1 MAKKQQEISIDD
13 FLRDNL
19 QATLRSEIGRKQIA
33 RVEMPSSFATA
44 LNPMMRLRP
53 YQREAFQYF
62 ISYWDNDFE
71 GKPAKHQLLFHM
83 ATGSGKTLIMAGIIL
98 YLYEQGYR
106 NFLFFVNSG
115 NVIEKTK
122 DNFFNSASSKYLFG
136 PTITIGNKRVEI
148 KEVENFQDADPEAIN
163 FCLQTIQGLH
173 SDLNTPK
180 ENGITYDDFRNIKV
194 AMIAD
199 EAHHINTATKK
210 NTASHLQME
219 MFGKMDL
226 DECETSDD
234 WETTVM
240 RIFNSNNANVLLEF
254 TATEDFTNVN
264 IADKY
269 KDKVIFD
276 YPLKKFREEGYSKDI
291 AVHQSDMQPIDRAM
305 QAVIMSQFRRKLGN
319 QIRQDIKPVVMLK
332 SKTIKE
338 NKEFFTLFVKT
349 VKDLTVETLQRIK
362 SKAKEGL
369 LDAFNYFEAQDIAI
383 DNLLLEIK
391 EDFKEDNLL
400 LVDGSTISAEKQQY
414 LNSLESK
421 DNEFR
426 AVFAVDMLNEGWDVL
441 NLFDIVRLYDTR
453 DSRSGTVGKTTNS
466 EAQLIGRGARYLPFT
481 DKSESQGSLASNR
494 TYQQRQF
501 PEASVTADIPS
512 VEFSSCELAGD
523 EIVPKYETFKPLS
536 EYAAKRKF
544 DDQLDNPL
552 RHLETLSYHSPSNPR
567 YIQELN
573 SALAATGII
582 EPASVEVVEKL
593 KEGFKKSRL
602 YQQGYVFTNEQEI
615 IHINEG
621 LANIGK
627 NILEKE
633 YTVRISSGEVS
644 TSIIFSKTTA
654 DESFSLQKRK
664 YKLSDFGRHIL
675 RAAVN
680 KFDGMTYA
688 SLHEIYPNLVS
699 IKQFIESEDY
709 LANIHVV
716 VYGRED
722 VVVNLSQ
729 REKLFIV
736 VEVLRQIEP
745 MLARGGVCTCGS
757 KLFTPKQV
765 RDVFH
770 DHRYRVAVGKENKE
784 DGISMKETSNVY
796 LRLDL
801 MKCEWF
807 GYEDNFGTEEEK
819 YLIKYIESIINK
831 LKEKYCE
838 VYLIRNYKDLKIYSF
853 DGKAT
858 EPDFVLFLR
867 RKDSGGQYDNIQ
879 IFIEPKGEHLRRT
892 DEWKML
898 FQQHIHDEAFLDFQT
913 ANDKFEI
920 WGMPFYT
927 HKLEQEFDDAMK
939 QNFLKI

>member
-1 MAKKQQEISIDD
+1 MAKKQKEISIED

-19 QATLRSEIGRKQIA
+19 QNTLRQELGKKQIE

-53 YQREAFQYF
+53 YQTEAFQYF
-62 ISYWDNDFE
+62 FTYWENDFD
-71 GKPAKHQLLFHM
+71 GKVAKPQLLFHM

-98 YLYEQGYR
+98 YLYEKGYR

-122 DNFFNSASSKYLFG
+122 DNFFNSASTKYLFG
-136 PTITIGNKRVEI
+136 PTITIGNKRVEV
-148 KEVENFQDADPEAIN
+148 KQVENFQDSDPDSIN

-180 ENGITYDDFRNIKV
+180 EGGLTYDDFHNLKV

-210 NTASHLQME
+210 TGSSLQMDID
-219 MFGKMDL
+219 FGDDF
-226 DECETSDD
+226 DEYAQSDD

-240 RIFNSNNANVLLEF
+240 RIFNANSANVLLEF
-254 TATEDFTNVN
+254 TATEDFANAN

-276 YPLKKFREEGYSKDI
+276 YPLKKFREDGYSKDI
-291 AVHQSDMQPIDRAM
+291 AVLQSDMQPIDRAM

-338 NKEFFTLFVKT
+338 NKEFFNLFVETIKN
-349 VKDLTVETLQRIK
+349 LTVDTLQHIK
-362 SKAKEGL
+362 SNAKEGL
-369 LDAFNYFEAQDIAI
+369 LDAFNYFDAQDITLE
-383 DNLLLEIK
+383 NLLLEIQ

-441 NLFDIVRLYDTR
+441 NLYDIVRLYDTR
-453 DSRSGTVGKTTNS
+453 DSRAGTVGKTTNS
-466 EAQLIGRGARYLPFT
+466 EAQLIGRGARYMPFT
-481 DKSESQGSLASNR
+481 DKLESTSNETTEKVETACEEGGGSILTSD
-494 TYQQRQF
+494 
-501 PEASVTADIPS
+501 P
-512 VEFSSCELAGD
+512 AGNY
-523 EIVPKYETFKPLS
+523 VKLKPLN
-536 EYAAKRKF
+536 EYATKRKF

-573 SALAATGII
+573 SALAATGIV
-582 EPASVEVVEKL
+582 ESKSVEVVEKL
-593 KEGFKKSRL
+593 KESFMKSRL
-602 YQQGYVFTNEQEI
+602 FTDGYVFANEQEVYL
-615 IHINEG
+615 INEE
-621 LANIGK
+621 LTNIGK
-627 NILEKE
+627 NILENE
-633 YTVRISSGEVS
+633 YPVRISSGEMS
-644 TSIIFSKTTA
+644 TSLVFSKATA
-654 DESFSLQKRK
+654 GEAISLQKK
-664 YKLSDFGRHIL
+664 NYKLGDFGKHIL
-675 RAAVN
+675 RAAIN
-680 KFDGMTYA
+680 KFGGLTFA
-688 SLHEIYPNLVS
+688 ALHEIFPNLQS

-709 LANIHVV
+709 LANIRVV
-716 VYGRED
+716 VYGREEIIS
-722 VVVNLSQ
+722 NLSQ
-729 REKLFIV
+729 KEKLYTV

-745 MLARGGVCTCGS
+745 MLARGGIGTRGS
-757 KLFTPKQV
+757 KRFTPKQV

-770 DHRYRVAVGKENKE
+770 DHRYKVAIGKESKE
-784 DGISMKETSNVY
+784 DGVSMKNSTNAF

-801 MKCEWF
+801 MTCEWY

-819 YLIKYIESIINK
+819 YLIKYIESIIGK
-831 LKEKYCE
+831 LKEKYSE
-838 VYLIRNYKDLKIYSF
+838 VYLLRNYKELKIYSF
-853 DGKAT
+853 DDGRAT

-867 RKDSGGQYDNIQ
+867 KKGEEGQFDNIQ

-898 FQQHIHDEAFLDFQT
+898 FQMRIHDEAILNFQT

-927 HKLEQEFDDAMK
+927 RNLEQEFASAMT
-939 QNFLKI
+939 QNFLK

>member
-1 MAKKQQEISIDD
+1 MAKKQQEISIED

-19 QATLRSEIGRKQIA
+19 QATLRSEIGRKQIE

-44 LNPMMRLRP
+44 LNPMMQLRP
-53 YQREAFQYF
+53 YQTEAFQYF
-62 ISYWDNDFE
+62 FSYWENDFD
-71 GKPAKHQLLFHM
+71 GKAIKPQLLFHM

-98 YLYEQGYR
+98 YLYEKGYR

-136 PTITIGNKRVEI
+136 PSIAIGNKRVGV
-148 KEVENFQDADPEAIN
+148 KQVENFQDSDPDAIN

-180 ENGITYDDFRNIKV
+180 EGGVTYDDFRNLKV

-210 NTASHLQME
+210 TGSSLQMNID
-219 MFGKMDL
+219 FGD
-226 DECETSDD
+226 DFDDYVQSDD

-240 RIFNSNNANVLLEF
+240 RIFNANSANVLLEF
-254 TATEDFTNVN
+254 TATEDFANPA

-276 YPLKKFREEGYSKDI
+276 YPLKKFREDGYSKDI
-291 AVHQSDMQPIDRAM
+291 AVLQSDMQPIDRAM

-332 SKTIKE
+332 SKTIKA
-338 NKEFFTLFVKT
+338 NNEFFNLFVETIKT
-349 VKDLTVETLQRIK
+349 LTVDTLQHIK
-362 SKAKEGL
+362 SNAKEGL
-369 LDAFNYFEAQDIAI
+369 LDAFNYFDAQGVTLE
-383 DNLLLEIK
+383 NLLLEIR

-400 LVDGSTISAEKQQY
+400 LVDGSNISAEKQRH

-421 DNEFR
+421 DNEYR

-453 DSRSGTVGKTTNS
+453 DSRAGSVGKTTNS

-481 DKSESQGSLASNR
+481 DKTESLTPNTSEIHTACDGDNGDSSITSVD
-494 TYQQRQF
+494 
-501 PEASVTADIPS
+501 PETSYGNP
-512 VEFSSCELAGD
+512 
-523 EIVPKYETFKPLS
+523 KPLN
-536 EYAAKRKF
+536 EYATKRKF

-582 EPASVEVVEKL
+582 ESKSVEIVEKL
-593 KEGFKKSRL
+593 KESFKKSRL
-602 YQQGYVFTNEQEI
+602 FSDGYVFANEQEVYL
-615 IHINEG
+615 INEE
-621 LANIGK
+621 LTNIGK

-633 YTVRISSGEVS
+633 YPVKISSGEMS
-644 TSIIFSKTTA
+644 TSLVFSKATA
-654 DESFSLQKRK
+654 GETISLQKKNYR
-664 YKLSDFGRHIL
+664 LGDFGKHIL
-675 RAAVN
+675 RAAIN
-680 KFDGMTYA
+680 KFDGLTFA
-688 SLHEIYPNLVS
+688 ALHEIFPNLQS

-709 LANIHVV
+709 LANIRVV
-716 VYGRED
+716 VYGKAEILS
-722 VVVNLSQ
+722 NLSQ
-729 REKLFIV
+729 KEKLYTV

-745 MLARGGVCTCGS
+745 MLSRGGIGTRGS
-757 KLFTPKQV
+757 KRFTPKQV

-770 DHRYRVAVGKENKE
+770 DHRYKVAIGKGSKE
-784 DGISMKETSNVY
+784 DGVSMKETTNPF

-801 MKCEWF
+801 MNCAWY

-819 YLIKYIESIINK
+819 YLIKYIESIIAK
-831 LKEKYCE
+831 LKEKYSE
-838 VYLIRNYKDLKIYSF
+838 VYLLRNYKDLKIYAF
-853 DGKAT
+853 EDGRAT

-867 RKDSGGQYDNIQ
+867 KKGTENQYDNIQ
-879 IFIEPKGEHLRRT
+879 VFIEPKGAHLFKT
-892 DEWKML
+892 DAWKEAFEMK
-898 FQQHIHDEAFLDFQT
+898 IHDEAIIRMET
-913 ANDKFEI
+913 PNDRFEV
-920 WGMPFYT
+920 WGLPFYNRERET
-927 HKLEQEFDDAMK
+927 DFDRDVVENFMK
-939 QNFLKI
+939 

>member
-1 MAKKQQEISIDD
+1 MAKKQQEISIED

-19 QATLRSEIGRKQIA
+19 QATLRSEIGRKQIE

-44 LNPMMRLRP
+44 LNPMMQLRP
-53 YQREAFQYF
+53 YQTEAFQYF
-62 ISYWDNDFE
+62 FSYWENDFD
-71 GKPAKHQLLFHM
+71 GKAIKPQLLFHM

-98 YLYEQGYR
+98 YLYEKGYR

-136 PTITIGNKRVEI
+136 PSIAIGNKRVGV
-148 KEVENFQDADPEAIN
+148 KQVENFQDSDPDAIN

-180 ENGITYDDFRNIKV
+180 EGGVTYDDFRNLKV

-210 NTASHLQME
+210 TGSSLQMNID
-219 MFGKMDL
+219 FGD
-226 DECETSDD
+226 DFDDYVQSDD

-240 RIFNSNNANVLLEF
+240 RIFNANSANVLLEF
-254 TATEDFTNVN
+254 TATEDFANPA

-276 YPLKKFREEGYSKDI
+276 YPLKKFREDGYSKDI
-291 AVHQSDMQPIDRAM
+291 AVLQSDMQPIDRAM

-332 SKTIKE
+332 SKTIKA
-338 NKEFFTLFVKT
+338 NNEFFNLFVETIKT
-349 VKDLTVETLQRIK
+349 LTVDILQHIK
-362 SKAKEGL
+362 SNAKEGL
-369 LDAFNYFEAQDIAI
+369 LDAFNYFDAQGVTLE
-383 DNLLLEIK
+383 NLLLEIR

-400 LVDGSTISAEKQQY
+400 LVDGSNISAEKQRH

-421 DNEFR
+421 DNEYR

-453 DSRSGTVGKTTNS
+453 DSRAGSVGKTTNS

-481 DKSESQGSLASNR
+481 DKPEPLTPNTSEIHTACDGDNGDSSITSVD
-494 TYQQRQF
+494 
-501 PEASVTADIPS
+501 PEPIYGNP
-512 VEFSSCELAGD
+512 
-523 EIVPKYETFKPLS
+523 KPLN
-536 EYAAKRKF
+536 EYATKRKF

-573 SALAATGII
+573 SALAAKGII
-582 EPASVEVVEKL
+582 ESKSVEIVEKL
-593 KEGFKKSRL
+593 KESFKKSRL
-602 YQQGYVFTNEQEI
+602 FSDGYVFANEQEVYL
-615 IHINEG
+615 INEE
-621 LANIGK
+621 LTNIGK

-633 YTVRISSGEVS
+633 YPVKISSDEMS
-644 TSIIFSKTTA
+644 TSLVFSKATA
-654 DESFSLQKRK
+654 GETISLQKKNYR
-664 YKLSDFGRHIL
+664 LGDFGKHIL
-675 RAAVN
+675 RAAIN
-680 KFDGMTYA
+680 KFDGLTFA
-688 SLHEIYPNLVS
+688 ALHEIFPNLQS
-699 IKQFIESEDY
+699 IKHFIESEDY
-709 LANIHVV
+709 LANIRVV
-716 VYGRED
+716 VYGKAEILS
-722 VVVNLSQ
+722 NLSQ
-729 REKLFIV
+729 KEKLYTV

-745 MLARGGVCTCGS
+745 MLSRGGIGTRGS
-757 KLFTPKQV
+757 KRFTPKQV

-770 DHRYRVAVGKENKE
+770 DHRYKVAIGKGSKE
-784 DGISMKETSNVY
+784 DGVSMKETTNPF

-801 MKCEWF
+801 MNCAWY

-819 YLIKYIESIINK
+819 YLIKYIESIIAK
-831 LKEKYCE
+831 LKEKYSE
-838 VYLIRNYKDLKIYSF
+838 VYLLRNYKDLKIYAF
-853 DGKAT
+853 EDGRAT

-867 RKDSGGQYDNIQ
+867 KKGTENQYDNIQ
-879 IFIEPKGEHLRRT
+879 VFIEPKGAHLFKT
-892 DEWKML
+892 DAWKEAFEMK
-898 FQQHIHDEAFLDFQT
+898 IHDEAIIRMET
-913 ANDKFEI
+913 PNDRFEV
-920 WGMPFYT
+920 WGLPFYNRERET
-927 HKLEQEFDDAMK
+927 DFDRDVVENFMK
-939 QNFLKI
+939 

>member
-1 MAKKQQEISIDD
+1 MAKKQQEVSIDD

-19 QATLRSEIGRKQIA
+19 QNTLRMELGKQQIE
-33 RVEMPSSFATA
+33 RVKMPSSFSTA
-44 LNPMMRLRP
+44 LNPMMRLRQ
-53 YQREAFQYF
+53 YQTEAFQYF
-62 ISYWDNDFE
+62 LSYWENDFE
-71 GKPAKHQLLFHM
+71 GKAAKPQLLFHM

-98 YLYEQGYR
+98 YLYEKGYR

-136 PTITIGNKRVEI
+136 PSITIANKRVEV
-148 KEVENFQDADPEAIN
+148 KQVDNFQNSDPDAIN

-173 SDLNTPK
+173 CDLNTPK
-180 ENGITYDDFRNIKV
+180 EGGISYDDFSNLKV
-194 AMIAD
+194 VMIAD

-210 NTASHLQME
+210 SGSSLQLE
-219 MFGKMDL
+219 L
-226 DECETSDD
+226 DIEDYSEEYAQSDD

-240 RIFNSNNANVLLEF
+240 RIFKANNANVLLEF
-254 TATEDFTNVN
+254 TATEDFANAN

-291 AVHQSDMQPIDRAM
+291 AVLQSDMQPIERAI

-332 SKTIKE
+332 SKTIRE
-338 NKEFFTLFVKT
+338 NKEFFNLFIET
-349 VKDLTVETLQRIK
+349 IKDLAVDTLQRIK
-362 SKAKEGL
+362 TNAKAAL
-369 LDAFNYFEAQDIAI
+369 LDAFNYFDAQKITLE
-383 DNLLLEIK
+383 NLLLEIQ

-400 LVDGSTISAEKQQY
+400 IVDGSTISAEKQQH
-414 LNSLESK
+414 LNSLEDK

-453 DSRSGTVGKTTNS
+453 DSREGVVGKTTNS

-481 DKSESQGSLASNR
+481 DKLEQKTSSLFGEGLACDCDANEGAFVVDSGI
-494 TYQQRQF
+494 TYGAQ
-501 PEASVTADIPS
+501 
-512 VEFSSCELAGD
+512 
-523 EIVPKYETFKPLS
+523 KPLT

-544 DDQLDNPL
+544 DYQLDNPL
-552 RHLETLSYHSPSNPR
+552 RHLETLLYHSPSNPR

-573 SALAATGII
+573 SALAASGII
-582 EPASVEVVEKL
+582 ETRSVDVVEKL
-593 KEGFKKSRL
+593 KDSFKNSRL
-602 YQQGYVFTNEQEI
+602 YKEGYVFANDQEVYM
-615 IHINEG
+615 INEG
-621 LANIGK
+621 LTNIGK
-627 NILEKE
+627 NILDKD
-633 YTVRISSGEVS
+633 YSVRISSGEM
-644 TSIIFSKTTA
+644 TSGLVFSNATTS
-654 DESFSLQKRK
+654 ETISLQRISCR
-664 YKLSDFGRHIL
+664 LGEFGKHVL
-675 RAAVN
+675 RAAIN
-680 KFDGMTYA
+680 KYDGLTFA
-688 SLHEIYPNLVS
+688 ALHKIFPNLSS
-699 IKQFIESEDY
+699 IKQFIESNDY
-709 LANIHVV
+709 LANINVTI
-716 VYGRED
+716 YGRGGAIE
-722 VVVNLSQ
+722 NLSQ
-729 REKLFIV
+729 KEKLFTA

-745 MLARGGVCTCGS
+745 MLAKGGIGTRGS
-757 KLFTPKQV
+757 KLFMPKQV

-770 DHRYRVAVGKENKE
+770 DHCYKVAIGKENKE
-784 DGISMKETSNVY
+784 EGVSMKETTNSF

-801 MKCEWF
+801 RECVWY

-819 YLIKYIESIINK
+819 YLLKYIESIIIK

-838 VYLIRNYKDLKIYSF
+838 VYLLRNYKDLKIYAF
-853 DGKAT
+853 DDGRAT

-867 RKDSGGQYDNIQ
+867 KKGEEGQYDNIQ

-892 DEWKML
+892 DEWKTI
-898 FQQHIHDEAFLDFQT
+898 FQQSIHDEAILNFRT

-927 HKLEQEFDDAMK
+927 HTVERDFSEAMK
-939 QNFLKI
+939 EKFL

>member
-1 MAKKQQEISIDD
+1 MAKKQQEVSIDD

-19 QATLRSEIGRKQIA
+19 QNTLRMELGKQQIE
-33 RVEMPSSFATA
+33 RVKMPSSFSTA
-44 LNPMMRLRP
+44 LNPMMRLRQ
-53 YQREAFQYF
+53 YQTEAFQYF
-62 ISYWDNDFE
+62 LSYWENDFE
-71 GKPAKHQLLFHM
+71 GKAAKPQLLFHM

-98 YLYEQGYR
+98 YLYEKGYR

-136 PTITIGNKRVEI
+136 PSITIANKRVEV
-148 KEVENFQDADPEAIN
+148 KQVDNFQNSDPDAIN

-173 SDLNTPK
+173 CDLNTPK
-180 ENGITYDDFRNIKV
+180 EGGISYDDFSNLKV
-194 AMIAD
+194 VMIAD

-210 NTASHLQME
+210 SGSSLQLE
-219 MFGKMDL
+219 L
-226 DECETSDD
+226 DIEDYSEEYAQSDD

-240 RIFNSNNANVLLEF
+240 RIFKANNANVLLEF
-254 TATEDFTNVN
+254 TATEDFANAN

-291 AVHQSDMQPIDRAM
+291 AVLQSDMQPIDRAL

-338 NKEFFTLFVKT
+338 NKEFFNLFIDT
-349 VKDLTVETLQRIK
+349 VKNLTTDTLQRIQTN
-362 SKAKEGL
+362 AKEAL
-369 LDAFNYFEAQDIAI
+369 LDAFNYFDARGIALE
-383 DNLLLEIK
+383 NLLLEIK

-414 LNSLESK
+414 LNSLENK

-453 DSRSGTVGKTTNS
+453 DSRGGAVGKTTNS

-481 DKSESQGSLASNR
+481 DKSEQKASSVSGEGLACDADVCGQAVIVDAET
-494 TYQQRQF
+494 TYGAQ
-501 PEASVTADIPS
+501 
-512 VEFSSCELAGD
+512 
-523 EIVPKYETFKPLS
+523 KPLS
-536 EYAAKRKF
+536 EYAAKRKY
-544 DDQLDNPL
+544 DNQLNNPL

-573 SALAATGII
+573 SALAASGII
-582 EPASVEVVEKL
+582 EPRSVEVVEKL
-593 KEGFKKSRL
+593 KDSFKNSRL
-602 YQQGYVFTNEQEI
+602 YVEGYVFANEQEVYLR
-615 IHINEG
+615 NEE

-627 NILEKE
+627 NILDKE
-633 YTVRISSGEVS
+633 FSVRISTGEMS
-644 TSIIFSKTTA
+644 TSLVFSKAT
-654 DESFSLQKRK
+654 ESETISLQKRSCR
-664 YKLSDFGRHIL
+664 LGEFGKHIL
-675 RAAVN
+675 RAALN
-680 KFDGMTYA
+680 RFDGMTFEA
-688 SLHEIYPNLVS
+688 LHGIFPNLKS

-709 LANIHVV
+709 LANLSVTI
-716 VYGRED
+716 YGREE
-722 VVVNLSQ
+722 VITNLSQ
-729 REKLFIV
+729 KEKLFTA
-736 VEVLRQIEP
+736 VEVLNQIEP
-745 MLARGGVCTCGS
+745 MLAKGGSATRGS
-757 KLFTPKQV
+757 KRFTPKQV
-765 RDVFH
+765 KDVFH
-770 DHRYRVAVGKENKE
+770 DHCYRVAIGKESKE
-784 DGISMKETSNVY
+784 DGVSMKETTNSF

-801 MKCEWF
+801 MTCAWY

-819 YLIKYIESIINK
+819 YLIKYIESILDK
-831 LKEKYCE
+831 LKEKYSE
-838 VYLIRNYKDLKIYSF
+838 VYLLRNYKDLKIFAF
-853 DGKAT
+853 DDGRAT

-867 RKDSGGQYDNIQ
+867 KNREEGQYDNIQ

-892 DEWKML
+892 DQWKML
-898 FQQHIHDEAFLDFQT
+898 FQQSIQDDAILNFRT

-927 HKLEQEFDDAMK
+927 HSVEREFAEAMK
-939 QNFLKI
+939 EKFL

>member
-1 MAKKQQEISIDD
+1 MAKKQKEISLED

-19 QATLRSEIGRKQIA
+19 QNTLRQELGKKQIE

-53 YQREAFQYF
+53 YQTEAFQYF
-62 ISYWDNDFE
+62 FSYWENDFD
-71 GKPAKHQLLFHM
+71 GKVAKPQLLFHM

-98 YLYEQGYR
+98 YLYEKGYR

-122 DNFFNSASSKYLFG
+122 DNFFNSASLKYLFG
-136 PTITIGNKRVEI
+136 PTITIGNKRVEV
-148 KEVENFQDADPEAIN
+148 KQVENFQDSDPDSIN

-180 ENGITYDDFRNIKV
+180 EGGVTYDDFHNLKV

-210 NTASHLQME
+210 TGSSLQMDID
-219 MFGKMDL
+219 FGDDF
-226 DECETSDD
+226 DEYAQSDD

-240 RIFNSNNANVLLEF
+240 RIFNANSANVLLEF
-254 TATEDFTNVN
+254 TATEDFANAN

-276 YPLKKFREEGYSKDI
+276 YPLKKFREDGYSKDI
-291 AVHQSDMQPIDRAM
+291 AVLQSDMQPIDRAM

-338 NKEFFTLFVKT
+338 NKEFFNLFVETIKN
-349 VKDLTVETLQRIK
+349 LTVDTLQHIK
-362 SKAKEGL
+362 SNAKEGL
-369 LDAFNYFEAQDIAI
+369 LDALNYFDAQDITLE
-383 DNLLLEIK
+383 NLLLEIQ

-441 NLFDIVRLYDTR
+441 NLYDIVRLYDTR
-453 DSRSGTVGKTTNS
+453 DSRAGTVGKTTNS
-466 EAQLIGRGARYLPFT
+466 EAQLIGRGARYMPFT
-481 DKSESQGSLASNR
+481 DKLESTSNETTEKVETACEEGGGSILTSD
-494 TYQQRQF
+494 
-501 PEASVTADIPS
+501 P
-512 VEFSSCELAGD
+512 AGNY
-523 EIVPKYETFKPLS
+523 VKLKPLN
-536 EYAAKRKF
+536 EYATKRKF

-582 EPASVEVVEKL
+582 ESKSVEVVEKL
-593 KEGFKKSRL
+593 KESFMKSRL
-602 YQQGYVFTNEQEI
+602 FTDGYVFANEQEVYL
-615 IHINEG
+615 INEE
-621 LANIGK
+621 LTNIGK
-627 NILEKE
+627 NILENE
-633 YTVRISSGEVS
+633 YPVRISSGEMS
-644 TSIIFSKTTA
+644 TSLVFSKATA
-654 DESFSLQKRK
+654 GEAISLQKK
-664 YKLSDFGRHIL
+664 NYKLGDFGKHIL
-675 RAAVN
+675 RAAIN
-680 KFDGMTYA
+680 KFGGLTFA
-688 SLHEIYPNLVS
+688 ALHEIFPNLQS

-709 LANIHVV
+709 LANIRVV
-716 VYGRED
+716 VYGREEIIS
-722 VVVNLSQ
+722 NLSQ
-729 REKLFIV
+729 KEKLYTV

-745 MLARGGVCTCGS
+745 MLARGGIGTRGS
-757 KLFTPKQV
+757 KRFTPKQV

-770 DHRYRVAVGKENKE
+770 DHRYKVAIGKESKE
-784 DGISMKETSNVY
+784 DGVSMKNSTNAF

-801 MKCEWF
+801 MTCEWY

-819 YLIKYIESIINK
+819 YLIKYIESIIGK
-831 LKEKYCE
+831 LKEKYSE
-838 VYLIRNYKDLKIYSF
+838 VYLLRNYKELKIYSF
-853 DGKAT
+853 DDGRAT

-867 RKDSGGQYDNIQ
+867 KKGEEGQFDNIQ

-898 FQQHIHDEAFLDFQT
+898 FQMRIHDEAILNFQT

-927 HKLEQEFDDAMK
+927 RNLEQEFASAMT
-939 QNFLKI
+939 QNFLK

>member
-1 MAKKQQEISIDD
+1 MAKKQKEISIED

-19 QATLRSEIGRKQIA
+19 QNTLRQELGKKQIE

-53 YQREAFQYF
+53 YQTEAFQYF
-62 ISYWDNDFE
+62 FTYWENDFD
-71 GKPAKHQLLFHM
+71 GKVAKPQLLFHM

-98 YLYEQGYR
+98 YLYEKGYR

-122 DNFFNSASSKYLFG
+122 DNFFNSASTKYLFG
-136 PTITIGNKRVEI
+136 PTITIGNKRVEV
-148 KEVENFQDADPEAIN
+148 KQVENFQDSDPDSIN

-180 ENGITYDDFRNIKV
+180 EGGLTYDDFHNLKV

-210 NTASHLQME
+210 TGSSLQMDID
-219 MFGKMDL
+219 FGDDF
-226 DECETSDD
+226 DEYAQSDD

-240 RIFNSNNANVLLEF
+240 RIFNANSANVLLEF
-254 TATEDFTNVN
+254 TATEDFANAN

-276 YPLKKFREEGYSKDI
+276 YPLKKFREDGYSKDI
-291 AVHQSDMQPIDRAM
+291 AVLQSDMQPIDRAM

-338 NKEFFTLFVKT
+338 NKEFFNLFVETIKN
-349 VKDLTVETLQRIK
+349 LTVDTLQHIK
-362 SKAKEGL
+362 SNAKEGL
-369 LDAFNYFEAQDIAI
+369 LDAFNYFDAQDITLE
-383 DNLLLEIK
+383 NLLLEIQ

-441 NLFDIVRLYDTR
+441 NLYDIVRLYDTR
-453 DSRSGTVGKTTNS
+453 DSRAGTVGKTTNS
-466 EAQLIGRGARYLPFT
+466 EAQLIGRGARYMPFT
-481 DKSESQGSLASNR
+481 DKLESTSNETTEKVETACEEGGGSILTSD
-494 TYQQRQF
+494 
-501 PEASVTADIPS
+501 P
-512 VEFSSCELAGD
+512 AGNY
-523 EIVPKYETFKPLS
+523 VKLKPLN
-536 EYAAKRKF
+536 EYATKRKF

-582 EPASVEVVEKL
+582 ESKSVEVVEKL
-593 KEGFKKSRL
+593 KESFMKSRL
-602 YQQGYVFTNEQEI
+602 FTDGYVFVNEQEVYL
-615 IHINEG
+615 INEE
-621 LANIGK
+621 LTNIGK
-627 NILEKE
+627 NILENE
-633 YTVRISSGEVS
+633 YPVRISSGEMS
-644 TSIIFSKTTA
+644 TSLVFSKATA
-654 DESFSLQKRK
+654 GEAISLQKK
-664 YKLSDFGRHIL
+664 NYKLGDFGKHIL
-675 RAAVN
+675 RAAIN
-680 KFDGMTYA
+680 KFGGLTFA
-688 SLHEIYPNLVS
+688 ALHEIFPNLQS

-709 LANIHVV
+709 LANIRVV
-716 VYGRED
+716 VYGREEIIS
-722 VVVNLSQ
+722 NLSQ
-729 REKLFIV
+729 KEKLYTV

-745 MLARGGVCTCGS
+745 MLARGGIGTRGS
-757 KLFTPKQV
+757 KRFTPKQV

-770 DHRYRVAVGKENKE
+770 DHRYKVAIGKESKE
-784 DGISMKETSNVY
+784 DGVSMKNSTNAF

-801 MKCEWF
+801 MTCEWY

-819 YLIKYIESIINK
+819 YLIKYIESIIGK
-831 LKEKYCE
+831 LKEKYSE
-838 VYLIRNYKDLKIYSF
+838 VYLLRNYKELKIYSF
-853 DGKAT
+853 DDGRAT

-867 RKDSGGQYDNIQ
+867 KKGEEGQFDNIQ

-898 FQQHIHDEAFLDFQT
+898 FQMRIHDEAILNFQT

-927 HKLEQEFDDAMK
+927 RNLEQEFASAMT
-939 QNFLKI
+939 QNFLK

>member
-1 MAKKQQEISIDD
+1 MAKKQQEISIED

-19 QATLRSEIGRKQIA
+19 QATLRSEIGRKQIE

-44 LNPMMRLRP
+44 LNPMMQLRP
-53 YQREAFQYF
+53 YQTEAFQYF
-62 ISYWDNDFE
+62 FSYWENDFD
-71 GKPAKHQLLFHM
+71 GKAIKPQLLFHM

-98 YLYEQGYR
+98 YLYEKGYR

-136 PTITIGNKRVEI
+136 PSIAIGNKRVGV
-148 KEVENFQDADPEAIN
+148 KQVENFQDSDPDAIN

-180 ENGITYDDFRNIKV
+180 EGGVTYDDFRNLKV

-210 NTASHLQME
+210 TGSSLQMNID
-219 MFGKMDL
+219 FGD
-226 DECETSDD
+226 DFDDYVQSDD

-240 RIFNSNNANVLLEF
+240 RIFNANSANVLLEF
-254 TATEDFTNVN
+254 TATEDFANPA

-276 YPLKKFREEGYSKDI
+276 YPLKKFREDGYSKDI
-291 AVHQSDMQPIDRAM
+291 AVLQSDKQPIDRAI

-332 SKTIKE
+332 SKTIKA
-338 NKEFFTLFVKT
+338 NNEFFNLFVETIKT
-349 VKDLTVETLQRIK
+349 LTVDTLQHIK
-362 SKAKEGL
+362 SDAKEWL
-369 LDAFNYFEAQDIAI
+369 LDAFNYFDAQGITLE
-383 DNLLLEIK
+383 NLLLEIR

-400 LVDGSTISAEKQQY
+400 LVDGSNISAEKQRH

-421 DNEFR
+421 DNEYR

-453 DSRSGTVGKTTNS
+453 DSRAGSVGKTTNS

-481 DKSESQGSLASNR
+481 DKPEPLTPNTSEIHTACDGDNGDSSITSVD
-494 TYQQRQF
+494 
-501 PEASVTADIPS
+501 PEPS
-512 VEFSSCELAGD
+512 YGN
-523 EIVPKYETFKPLS
+523 PKPLN
-536 EYAAKRKF
+536 EYATKRKF

-582 EPASVEVVEKL
+582 ESKSVEIVEKL
-593 KEGFKKSRL
+593 KESFKKSRL
-602 YQQGYVFTNEQEI
+602 FSDGYVFANEQEVYL
-615 IHINEG
+615 INEE
-621 LANIGK
+621 LTNIGK

-633 YTVRISSGEVS
+633 YPVKISSGEMS
-644 TSIIFSKTTA
+644 TSLVFSKATA
-654 DESFSLQKRK
+654 GETISLQKKNYR
-664 YKLSDFGRHIL
+664 LGDFGKHIL
-675 RAAVN
+675 RAAIN
-680 KFDGMTYA
+680 KFDGLTFA
-688 SLHEIYPNLVS
+688 ALHEIFPNLQS
-699 IKQFIESEDY
+699 IKQFIGSEDY
-709 LANIHVV
+709 LANIRVV
-716 VYGRED
+716 VYGKAEILS
-722 VVVNLSQ
+722 NLS
-729 REKLFIV
+729 RKEKLYTV

-745 MLARGGVCTCGS
+745 MLSRGGIGTRGS
-757 KLFTPKQV
+757 KRFTPKQV

-770 DHRYRVAVGKENKE
+770 DHRYKVAIGKGSKE
-784 DGISMKETSNVY
+784 DGVSMKETTNPF

-801 MKCEWF
+801 MNCAWY

-819 YLIKYIESIINK
+819 YLIKYIESIIAK
-831 LKEKYCE
+831 LKEKYSE
-838 VYLIRNYKDLKIYSF
+838 VYLLRNYKDLKIYAF
-853 DGKAT
+853 EDGRAT

-867 RKDSGGQYDNIQ
+867 KKGTENQYDNIQ
-879 IFIEPKGEHLRRT
+879 VFIEPKGAHLFKT
-892 DEWKML
+892 DAWKEAFEMK
-898 FQQHIHDEAFLDFQT
+898 IHDEAIIRMET
-913 ANDKFEI
+913 PNDRFEV
-920 WGMPFYT
+920 WGLPFYNRERET
-927 HKLEQEFDDAMK
+927 DFDRDVVENFMK
-939 QNFLKI
+939 

>member
-1 MAKKQQEISIDD
+1 MTMAKERLEISIED

-19 QATLRSEIGRKQIA
+19 QNTIRQELGKKQIE
-33 RVEMPSSFATA
+33 RVEMPSYFATA

-53 YQREAFQYF
+53 YQTEAFQYF
-62 ISYWDNDFE
+62 FSYWENDFD
-71 GKPAKHQLLFHM
+71 GKAAKPHLLFHM

-98 YLYEQGYR
+98 YLYDKGYR
-106 NFLFFVNSG
+106 NFLFFVNSD

-122 DNFFNSASSKYLFG
+122 DNFFNSSSPKYLFG
-136 PTITIGNKRVEI
+136 PTIAIGNKRVEV
-148 KEVENFQDADPEAIN
+148 KSVENFQDSDPDAIN

-173 SDLNTPK
+173 NDLNIPK
-180 ENGITYDDFRNIKV
+180 ENSITYDDFRSLKV

-210 NTASHLQME
+210 KGISQQIE
-219 MFGKMDL
+219 MVFEDYSA
-226 DECETSDD
+226 EYTQSDS

-240 RIFNSNNANVLLEF
+240 RIFNANSGNVLLEF
-254 TATEDFTNVN
+254 TATEDFANPN

-276 YPLKKFREEGYSKDI
+276 YSLKKFREEGYSKDI
-291 AVHQSDMQPIDRAM
+291 AVMQSDLQPIDRAF

-319 QIRQDIKPVVMLK
+319 QIRQDIKPVVMFK

-338 NKEFFTLFVKT
+338 NKEFFSLFVETIKT
-349 VKDLTVETLQRIK
+349 LTVDRLQRIK
-362 SKAKEGL
+362 DIAKDGL
-369 LDAFNYFEAQDIAI
+369 LDAFNYFVAQDITLE
-383 DNLLLEIK
+383 NLLLEIQ

-453 DSRSGTVGKTTNS
+453 DSRSGKVGATTNS

-481 DKSESQGSLASNR
+481 DKTIQPAATTTVDRICVGEKSTSGTVAEDPEPSYGPSN
-494 TYQQRQF
+494 
-501 PEASVTADIPS
+501 
-512 VEFSSCELAGD
+512 
-523 EIVPKYETFKPLS
+523 PLT

-544 DDQLDNPL
+544 DNQLDNPL
-552 RHLETLSYHSPSNPR
+552 RHLETLSYHSQSNPR
-567 YIQELN
+567 YIQELH

-582 EPASVEVVEKL
+582 ESESVEVVEKL
-593 KEGFKKSRL
+593 KESFKKSRL
-602 YQQGYVFTNEQEI
+602 FSDGYVFANEQEVYS
-615 IHINEG
+615 INEE
-621 LANIGK
+621 LTNIGK
-627 NILEKE
+627 DILEDE
-633 YTVRISSGEVS
+633 YPVRISCGEMSS
-644 TSIIFSKTTA
+644 TFVFSKATTN
-654 DESFSLQKRK
+654 EIISLQKK
-664 YKLSDFGRHIL
+664 NYKLGDFGKHIL

-680 KFDGMTYA
+680 KFDGFTFA
-688 SLHEIYPNLVS
+688 ALHEIFPNLIS

-709 LANIHVV
+709 LANIKVV
-716 VYGRED
+716 VYGRREIIS
-722 VVVNLSQ
+722 NLTQ
-729 REKLFIV
+729 KEKLYTV

-745 MLARGGVCTCGS
+745 LLARGGISTRGS
-757 KLFTPKQV
+757 TRFTPKRV

-770 DHRYRVAVGKENKE
+770 DHRYKVARGKNNKE
-784 DGISMKETSNVY
+784 EGVSMKETSNSL
-796 LRLDL
+796 LRLNL
-801 MKCEWF
+801 MNCAWY

-819 YLIKYIESIINK
+819 YLIKYIESIIDK

-838 VYLIRNYKDLKIYSF
+838 VYLLRNYKDLKIYAF
-853 DGKAT
+853 VDGRAT

-867 RKDSGGQYDNIQ
+867 KKDEGGQFDNIQ

-898 FQQHIHDEAFLDFQT
+898 FQMRIHDEALLNFRT

-920 WGMPFYT
+920 WGLPFYT
-927 HKLEQEFDDAMK
+927 RNIEDEFASAMTN
-939 QNFLKI
+939 NFLI

>member
-1 MAKKQQEISIDD
+1 
-13 FLRDNL
+13 
-19 QATLRSEIGRKQIA
+19 
-33 RVEMPSSFATA
+33 
-44 LNPMMRLRP
+44 
-53 YQREAFQYF
+53 
-62 ISYWDNDFE
+62 
-71 GKPAKHQLLFHM
+71 M

-98 YLYEQGYR
+98 YLYEKGYR

-122 DNFFNSASSKYLFG
+122 DNFFNSASTKYLFG
-136 PTITIGNKRVEI
+136 PTITIGNKRVEV
-148 KEVENFQDADPEAIN
+148 KQVENFQDSDPDSIN

-180 ENGITYDDFRNIKV
+180 EGGLTYDDFHNLKV

-210 NTASHLQME
+210 TGSSLQMDID
-219 MFGKMDL
+219 FGDDF
-226 DECETSDD
+226 DEYAQSDD

-240 RIFNSNNANVLLEF
+240 RIFNANSANVLLEF
-254 TATEDFTNVN
+254 TATEDFANAN

-276 YPLKKFREEGYSKDI
+276 YPLKKFREDGYSKDI
-291 AVHQSDMQPIDRAM
+291 AVLQSDMQPIDRAM

-338 NKEFFTLFVKT
+338 NKEFFNLFVETIKN
-349 VKDLTVETLQRIK
+349 LTVDTLQHIK
-362 SKAKEGL
+362 SNAKEGL
-369 LDAFNYFEAQDIAI
+369 LDAFNYFDAQDITLE
-383 DNLLLEIK
+383 NLLLEIQ

-441 NLFDIVRLYDTR
+441 NLYDIVRLYDTR
-453 DSRSGTVGKTTNS
+453 DSRAGTVGKTTNS
-466 EAQLIGRGARYLPFT
+466 EAQLIGRGARYMPFT
-481 DKSESQGSLASNR
+481 DKLESTSNETTEKVETACEEGGGSILTSD
-494 TYQQRQF
+494 
-501 PEASVTADIPS
+501 P
-512 VEFSSCELAGD
+512 AGNY
-523 EIVPKYETFKPLS
+523 VKLKPLN
-536 EYAAKRKF
+536 EYATKRKF

-573 SALAATGII
+573 SALAATGIV
-582 EPASVEVVEKL
+582 ESKSVEVVEKL
-593 KEGFKKSRL
+593 KESFMKSRL
-602 YQQGYVFTNEQEI
+602 FTDGYVFANEQEVYL
-615 IHINEG
+615 INEE
-621 LANIGK
+621 LTNIGK
-627 NILEKE
+627 NILENE
-633 YTVRISSGEVS
+633 YPVRISSGEMS
-644 TSIIFSKTTA
+644 TSLVFSKATA
-654 DESFSLQKRK
+654 GEAISLQKK
-664 YKLSDFGRHIL
+664 NYKLGDFGKHIL
-675 RAAVN
+675 RAAIN
-680 KFDGMTYA
+680 KFGGLTFA
-688 SLHEIYPNLVS
+688 ALHEIFPNLQS

-709 LANIHVV
+709 LANIRVV
-716 VYGRED
+716 VYGREEIIS
-722 VVVNLSQ
+722 NLSQ
-729 REKLFIV
+729 KEKLYTV

-745 MLARGGVCTCGS
+745 MLARGGIGTRGS
-757 KLFTPKQV
+757 KRFTPKQV

-770 DHRYRVAVGKENKE
+770 DHRYKVAIGKESKE
-784 DGISMKETSNVY
+784 DGVSMKNSTNAF

-801 MKCEWF
+801 MTCEWY

-819 YLIKYIESIINK
+819 YLIKYIESIIGK
-831 LKEKYCE
+831 LKEKYSE
-838 VYLIRNYKDLKIYSF
+838 VYLLRNYKELKIYSF
-853 DGKAT
+853 DDGRAT

-867 RKDSGGQYDNIQ
+867 KKGEEGQFDNIQ

-898 FQQHIHDEAFLDFQT
+898 FQMRIHDEAILNFQT

-927 HKLEQEFDDAMK
+927 RNLEQEFASAMT
-939 QNFLKI
+939 QNFLK